1 MTVLILYFCCG
12 SLCFIL
18 SVHFCVAR
26 RFCMRLISPGGA
38 GGTLKLF
45 LYIGW
50 ALASTLYPPPLRKKK
65 KSGLKK
71 KKKKEKIGSNG
82 LLYSIP
88 MVRRPS
94 VHYFHRSSSLK
105 PLGKIK
111 PNLKC
116 SLLSGNGYIHND
128 HSIKTSSSRK
138 SLGQS
143 KTNFTWSILRK
154 GGQSSYK

>member
-12 SLCFIL
+12 FLCFIL

-38 GGTLKLF
+38 GWYSEIIPIHRLGPSI
-45 LYIGW
+45 Y
-50 ALASTLYPPPLRKKK
+50 SVPPLKK
-65 KSGLKK
+65 
-71 KKKKEKIGSNG
+71 KIGSNG

-138 SLGQS
+138 PLGQS